1 MGRGRASLLRL
12 PAARCHLE
20 NGQARI
26 VAILYLLAPLVGI
39 DLSLANPAVEIT
51 LPIGPGIRFTGLYA
65 GPAGR
70 DSLLT
75 LRVPRA
81 KRVPILDV
89 CGGDPSL
96 VEFFQSFLG
105 KRHGGLLIA
114 GGVGCGKTTTLRT
127 ISECLIENYGVDEHV
142 VVVEDNEELLLEGP
156 QVTSLCSTRWYPY
169 REVLRGALRQ
179 RPTRLIVGEVRGAE
193 AFDAVKAGAAAGAGL
208 YMTIHAPTAAAA
220 VRTLLSRMR
229 EGSENGYVDPSIIT
243 DAIQYVLVMTRR
255 RDKFSIRNFA
265 HLERVDP
272 TAHPSSQELSKNMW
286 LKLRPYTVWAYYLVV
301 LLITFTAQSH
311 AASSCGSAGG
321 GSDLSAMTGVFEYV
335 AGIMSNQ
342 VAKTLALI
350 AGGLLVGVAFFDGGQ
365 LPNLV
370 RIGVGILGGFCFFLF
385 ALGWIAGSSTSI
397 GCVS

>member
-1 MGRGRASLLRL
+1 MTMIVREHQVRAEIVYDERTEEMILDALGPIVRELLEDADVTEIFLRRKWAAVERL
-12 PAARCHLE
+12 SCGFQRHDAILE
-20 NGQARI
+20 KGQARI
-26 VAILYLLAPLVGI
+26 VAILYLLAPLIGI
-39 DLSLANPAVEIT
+39 DLSLASPAVEIT

-75 LRVPRA
+75 LRIPRA

-127 ISECLIENYGVDEHV
+127 ISECLIETYGVDEHV

-255 RDKFSIRNFA
+255 RDKFSIREFA
-265 HLERVDP
+265 HLERVDSNGTP
-272 TAHPSSQELSKNMW
+272 FL
-286 LKLRPYTVWAYYLVV
+286 
-301 LLITFTAQSH
+301 
-311 AASSCGSAGG
+311 
-321 GSDLSAMTGVFEYV
+321 TGALEKHV
-335 AGIMSNQ
+335 A
-342 VAKTLALI
+342 
-350 AGGLLVGVAFFDGGQ
+350 
-365 LPNLV
+365 
-370 RIGVGILGGFCFFLF
+370 
-385 ALGWIAGSSTSI
+385 
-397 GCVS
+397 